1 MRWNYYK
8 LQQLSLLQSARDIY
22 YKLRQRFYYKVRHG
36 FMNKL
41 RQVIQIAMNLLQ
53 IATGITKCDDYYK
66 LQGSLSQKKIF
77 SRSKNKGVV
86 PRALP
91 LDPPL
96 KWEERPLIGLIQ
108 IEAGVHN

>member
-1 MRWNYYK
+1 
-8 LQQLSLLQSARDIY
+8 
-22 YKLRQRFYYKVRHG
+22 
-36 FMNKL
+36 MNKL